1 LTICQKCKFEYAD
14 SIKYCPRCRH
24 SFWLKIGFIGFLIA
38 AIGAVL
44 GFSIDY
50 GSSNPISYIA
60 FAIMASGI
68 LTGFVGIVG
77 GLISQFFGRH

>member
-1 LTICQKCKFEYAD
+1 
-14 SIKYCPRCRH
+14 
-24 SFWLKIGFIGFLIA
+24 LKIGFIGFLIA

-50 GSSNPISYIA
+50 GPSNPISYIA

-68 LTGFVGIVG
+68 LTGFAGIVG